1 MAKANRDVPHTGA
14 KRKVKAGLSLPL
26 HDRRVEAAI
35 ESFLLQA
42 KIEAITPCPR
52 KRTIH

>member
-1 MAKANRDVPHTGA
+1 MAKANRDVLHTGP
-14 KRKVKAGLSLPL
+14 KRKVKAGLDAQSLTA
-26 HDRRVEAAI
+26 VEKAAI

-52 KRTIH
+52 ARTLH

>member
-1 MAKANRDVPHTGA
+1 MAKANRDTPHTDA
-14 KRKVKAGLSLPL
+14 KRKLKAGLQVQVLTS
-26 HDRRVEAAI
+26 EEKAAI

-52 KRTIH
+52 TRTIH